1 MRFSVTTT
9 TAIVA
14 CSCMAAA
21 YVGVLYTLP
30 TTIRRLPRDHPTH
43 ILARFLLICIFC
55 ALCPFI
61 LAVFYDHDE
70 ASMSFAQWLGIRWEG
85 LVQAT
90 IMPLFTTAVLFT
102 GSLLAN
108 ALRLLNVSKQ
118 FHSNGV
124 WFAIKNS
131 ALYYSITHDRLPSL
145 RTYILGPLTE
155 EFVFRSCMVPLLVCA
170 NFTVKQII
178 LGSPLM
184 FGAAHLHHF
193 MEYVRHGRSLKD
205 AALTVGFQ
213 LIYTSLFGAYAT
225 FIFLRTGHF
234 ASIFLVHVF
243 CNVMGFPDISF
254 FNPESLLHPYRLV
267 LLGAYFLGIYG
278 FSLLLMPLTEP
289 AIYSSGMWNVT
300 ASATEHKLVFEYSG
314 TL

>member
-1 MRFSVTTT
+1 MRFSVTAT
-9 TAIVA
+9 TAVIA

-30 TTIRRLPRDHPTH
+30 HAIRRLPRDHPTH

-55 ALCPFI
+55 AICPFV

-85 LVQAT
+85 LVQA
-90 IMPLFTTAVLFT
+90 IVIPLFTTAVLFS

-118 FHSNGV
+118 FHSNGL
-124 WFAIKNS
+124 WFAVKNS
-131 ALYYSITHDRLPSL
+131 ALYYSITRDRLPSL
-145 RTYILGPLTE
+145 RTYVLGPLTE

-170 NFTVKQII
+170 QFTVKQIV

-193 MEYVRHGRSLKD
+193 MEYVRHGRSPKD
-205 AALTVGFQ
+205 AALTV
-213 LIYTSLFGAYAT
+213 
-225 FIFLRTGHF
+225 GHF

-243 CNVMGFPDISF
+243 CNVMGFPDLSF
-254 FNPESLLHPYRLV
+254 FNPESSLHPFRLV
-267 LLGAYFLGIYG
+267 LLGAYFFGIYG

-289 AIYSSGMWNVT
+289 SIYSSEMWNVT
-300 ASATEHKLVFEYSG
+300 ASTTEHELVFGYSE